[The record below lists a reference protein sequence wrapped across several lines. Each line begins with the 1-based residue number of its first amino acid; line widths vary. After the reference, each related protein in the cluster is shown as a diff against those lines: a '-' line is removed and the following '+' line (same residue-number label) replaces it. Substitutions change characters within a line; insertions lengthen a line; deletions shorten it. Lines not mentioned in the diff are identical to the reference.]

1 MSALTTRGSDRT
13 IMTQAPDQAPA
24 VSHWMTPLLLTLAV
38 QIVSSFLQR
47 MPPAIAPALT
57 GTYNLSPE
65 SIGYLS
71 ASNVVGAILFLFLGA
86 PLLRRLG
93 SVRSLQVGLLLG
105 ALGALLFALPA
116 PATLLIATL
125 MMGFGYGPSTPAGSD
140 ILQRHAPAR
149 HRSLIFSVKQAGVPV
164 GGILAGL
171 ILPYLVELGGLSL
184 CLWFAAGFAALTAFL
199 MQPYRA
205 AIDVERDRSQSLHPR
220 QFLSFGNI
228 SKPINALRET
238 PQLMQVAMSG
248 TCLAVGQGIWIS
260 FLVTILVNKMS
271 MSLTMAG
278 LYFAIMQGAGVFGRV
293 LLGWASDRLG
303 SGRLTLRL
311 AMICSALTTL
321 CLPFVTPEWSLLGIT
336 LLCIVAGITV
346 TSWNGVQIAEI
357 AQLAPSHQVHEASS
371 GATLVLFVGYVA
383 GPAGFALLT
392 SLTGSIPFG
401 LYVTSIIIA
410 CGLLILPAKRPAKP
424 ADGRV

>member
-1 MSALTTRGSDRT
+1 MTKPQDNPAGLHP
-13 IMTQAPDQAPA
+13 TQAA
-24 VSHWMTPLLLTLAV
+24 HWLAPLLLTLAV
-38 QIVSSFLQR
+38 QSVSSFLQR

-57 GTYNLSPE
+57 GSYDLSPE

-71 ASNVVGAILFLFLGA
+71 ASNVTGAIMFLFLGA

-93 SVRSLQVGLLLG
+93 SVRSLQVGLLFG
-105 ALGALLFALPA
+105 SLGALLFAWPA
-116 PATLLIATL
+116 PLALLVATL

-149 HRSLIFSVKQAGVPV
+149 HRTLIFSIKQAGVPA

-171 ILPYLVELGGLSL
+171 ILPSLIEIGGLTL
-184 CLWFAAGFAALTAFL
+184 CLWFASGLAALTALL
-199 MQPYRA
+199 MQPFRP
-205 AIDVERDRSQSLHPR
+205 AIDRDRDRSQSLHLR
-220 QFLSFGNI
+220 QFLSLDNI
-228 SKPINALRET
+228 AKPVNALRRT

-248 TCLAVGQGIWIS
+248 TCLAVGQGVWIS
-260 FLVTILVNKMS
+260 FLVTILVHQMG

-278 LYFAIMQGAGVFGRV
+278 VYFSVMQGAGVFGRI
-293 LLGWASDRLG
+293 LLGWVSDRLG

-311 AMICSALTTL
+311 AMVFSALTTL
-321 CLPFVTPEWSLLGIT
+321 CLPFVTPEWSLAAIGA
-336 LLCIVAGITV
+336 LCAVAGITV

-357 AQLAPSHQVHEASS
+357 AQLAPPDQVREASS

-392 SLTGSIPFG
+392 ALTGSLPFG
-401 LYVTSIIIA
+401 LYVTTAIIA
-410 CGLLILPAKRPAKP
+410 CGLLILPPRRPEA
-424 ADGRV
+424 